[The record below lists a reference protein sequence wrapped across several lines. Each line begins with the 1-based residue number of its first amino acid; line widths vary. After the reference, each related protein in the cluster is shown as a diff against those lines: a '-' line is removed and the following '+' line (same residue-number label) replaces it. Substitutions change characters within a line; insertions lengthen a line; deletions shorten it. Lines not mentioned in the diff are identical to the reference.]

1 MFNVSN
7 YIIYNIFKSHS
18 ENSKSV
24 EFKIFKFIEV
34 QNKIIEVQEKLQG
47 RLYIPIFS
55 GDVIFNLLKVVLV

>member
-7 YIIYNIFKSHS
+7 YIIYNIFKFHF

-24 EFKIFKFIEV
+24 EFKIFKFIKV

-47 RLYIPIFS
+47 VKF
-55 GDVIFNLLKVVLV
+55 